1 MVMTNEEFLSKITN
15 SAINDEFVQR
25 LEGKFGCSLPDLLKR
40 IISISG
46 KQLFFGEEKR
56 LMSFTEIENSTE
68 LLHVDF
74 KKKNLIPIIDAYEN
88 DFICFNYKTSKWCFF
103 NVNEGVGFS
112 ENSSLDE
119 LL

>member
-1 MVMTNEEFLSKITN
+1 MTNEEFLSKITN
-15 SAINDEFVQR
+15 AAINEEFVQR
-25 LEGKFGCSLPDLLKR
+25 VEGKFGCSLPGLLRK

-56 LMSFTEIENSTE
+56 LMSFPEIENSSE
-68 LLHVDF
+68 QLHIDF

-88 DFICFNYKTSKWCFF
+88 DFICFNFKTNKWCYF
-103 NVNEGVGFS
+103 NVNEGVSFS
-112 ENSSLDE
+112 ENTSLDA